1 MMLVPCLHRVRVCHW
16 IALPFVGRNREFRLA
31 ENCRDSFHGNG
42 TRLQE
47 RLPSAFGHKHEIQV
61 PIQSGEVSEGFQGP
75 SVELRID
82 ARKLQVL
89 DPEASEGTR
98 AQIKRRVAASLADQ
112 NYRLFSACLGIASAD
127 MSSSIFSSSLTFTVP
142 PATVT
147 GVMPKSRCF
156 NMTSP
161 R

>member
-1 MMLVPCLHRVRVCHW
+1 MFVFVIGSLCLSWVATGSSDSRKIAGTHSTVTVHVCKSGF
-16 IALPFVGRNREFRLA
+16 LP
-31 ENCRDSFHGNG
+31 
-42 TRLQE
+42 
-47 RLPSAFGHKHEIQV
+47 AFGHKHEIQV

-75 SVELRID
+75 SVEFRID